1 MTTAL
6 ARLGVAHGAD
16 LPYVTDEELEGT
28 GLAPVQRRKLR
39 EAAAAAGGGAPAA
52 TSLLSPTSSAVQAMI
67 SDMSPV
73 SSNPTANADHAVD
86 SSSADGG
93 GGSPPEAD
101 AKVDAAERRLEEV
114 EAELRR
120 ERIMRTDGEQT
131 LQAEREVL
139 AAMQQMQIAQT
150 EERQRCDA
158 VFVCCLWVGERGE
171 RQSWRLRCPCES
183 EAQDLAPLCRCRAHA
198 EAARQTA
205 EAQAAS
211 AASAVQHAH
220 EGDGAGSVRVPS
232 PSEQAMM
239 DRGTDTWRKL
249 GNEIMSLETNSA
261 PFPCTVFS
269 LCPPAP
275 AYSRHLR
282 PAPVFWVTSGPAR
295 S

>member
-16 LPYVTDEELEGT
+16 LPYVTDEELEGA

-73 SSNPTANADHAVD
+73 SSNPTANADHAVVD
-86 SSSADGG
+86 SSSADGGG

-120 ERIMRTDGEQT
+120 ERIMRADGEQT

-158 VFVCCLWVGERGE
+158 VFVCCSWVGGGGGGRGRAGVYDVLVRVKLRTWHHCVAVGPMPTRHGRPRRRRRR
-171 RQSWRLRCPCES
+171 RQR
-183 EAQDLAPLCRCRAHA
+183 PLCSMRMRAM
-198 EAARQTA
+198 
-205 EAQAAS
+205 AQGAS
-211 AASAVQHAH
+211 VCHR
-220 EGDGAGSVRVPS
+220 RV
-232 PSEQAMM
+232 
-239 DRGTDTWRKL
+239 
-249 GNEIMSLETNSA
+249 
-261 PFPCTVFS
+261 
-269 LCPPAP
+269 
-275 AYSRHLR
+275 SRR
-282 PAPVFWVTSGPAR
+282 
-295 S
+295 